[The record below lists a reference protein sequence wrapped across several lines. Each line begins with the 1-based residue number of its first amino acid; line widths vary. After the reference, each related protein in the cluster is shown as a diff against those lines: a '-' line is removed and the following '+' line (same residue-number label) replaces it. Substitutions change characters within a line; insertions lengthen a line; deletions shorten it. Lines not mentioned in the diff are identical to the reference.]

1 MNLTKS
7 INQLLNDYC
16 KLRDRQYAVY
26 DKCAKING
34 LTINELFVLDILW
47 FSNNGET
54 QKTISERMSVNKQTI
69 NSIINKLEK
78 QKFVKFI
85 EVEKDKRNK
94 LVCLTDSGKE
104 YAKDIIP
111 PAAKADNLAMAELG
125 LTKAQELV
133 KLTTELTE
141 NMEKHF
147 KSIKE
152 K

>member
-133 KLTTELTE
+133 KLTTEFTE
-141 NMEKHF
+141 NMEKYF